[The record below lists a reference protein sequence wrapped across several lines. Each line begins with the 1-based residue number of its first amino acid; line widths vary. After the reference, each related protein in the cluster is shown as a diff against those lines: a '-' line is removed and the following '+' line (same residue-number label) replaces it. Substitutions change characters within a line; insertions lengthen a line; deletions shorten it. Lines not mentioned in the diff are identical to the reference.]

1 LDRVFLEIRVN
12 SKRIYKNVPCGEGGF
27 TLVELLVVMAIVGV
41 VMTGIYMTYV
51 SQQKSYTVQ
60 EEVAAMQ
67 QQLRAAMYYMVSE
80 IRMAGFDPT
89 GTAGAGITTMGP
101 DNIEFTMDSRGDD
114 TDDPSDGDTD
124 DPGETITYSLSGTDL
139 RRATSSNTA
148 IARNISN
155 ISFIYRDGWGNVT
168 ASATLVRSV
177 DITIRATTG
186 NPHNPRS
193 RQMTTR
199 VRCRNIGI

>member
-1 LDRVFLEIRVN
+1 MYFI
-12 SKRIYKNVPCGEGGF
+12 KRHKKMDTFREGGF

-41 VMTGIYMTYV
+41 VMTGIYLTYV
-51 SQQKSYTVQ
+51 SQQKSYIVQ
-60 EEVAAMQ
+60 EEIAAMQ
-67 QQLRAAMYYMVSE
+67 QQMRAAMYYMVGE

-89 GTAGAGITTMGP
+89 GNAGAGITTM
-101 DNIEFTMDSRGDD
+101 DANTITFTMDT
-114 TDDPSDGDTD
+114 TDDAATGPPDGDTD
-124 DPGETITYSLSGTDL
+124 DSGETITYSLSGTDL
-139 RRATSSNTA
+139 RRATGINTA

-155 ISFIYRDGWGNVT
+155 VSFIYRDGYGNVT
-168 ASATLVRSV
+168 ISAALVRSV

-186 NPHNPRS
+186 NPQNPRS

>member
-1 LDRVFLEIRVN
+1 MRLNRDKETDKCRQ
-12 SKRIYKNVPCGEGGF
+12 GGF

-41 VMTGIYMTYV
+41 VMTGIYLTYV

-80 IRMAGFDPT
+80 IRMAGFDPE
-89 GTAGAGITTMGP
+89 GTAAAGITNMGS
-101 DNIEFTMDSRGDD
+101 DTITFTMDLSGV
-114 TDDPSDGDTD
+114 TPAETPPDGDTD
-124 DPGETITYSLSGTDL
+124 DTGETITYSLSGTDL
-139 RRATSSNTA
+139 RRNAGINTA

-155 ISFIYRDGWGNVT
+155 ISFIYRDGFGNVT
-168 ASATLVRSV
+168 TSANLVRSI

-186 NPHNPRS
+186 NPQNPRS

-199 VRCRNIGI
+199 VRCRNMGI